1 MGTSSRNRGLA
12 LVYAA
17 TIFVS
22 AFLLF
27 QIQPMI
33 SKAILPWFGGTPAV
47 WTICLLFFQSLLFAG
62 YAYAHFTNHWLR
74 PWKQAVLHI
83 LVIIAALA
91 LLHVLPTASEQPSGD
106 TDPTRAIL
114 TILLITIGLP
124 YFVLSA
130 TGPLLQAWFTHSFPG
145 RIPYRLYALSNVG
158 SLLAL
163 LSYPFLF
170 ERQLDLTWQTRL
182 WSAGFIAFAFLCAFA
197 AWRVWRMDAND
208 SVPVGQAV
216 PDSPRHRRGLAHLAE
231 SSEQNVPVPLSDM
244 TKPSLSHYLLW
255 LLLPAFGSLVLI
267 ATTNHISTDVAV
279 VPLLWVV
286 PLALYLLTF
295 IIAFDR
301 PVWYWPI
308 LTAIFTLVA
317 IYPTSAI
324 YKNNNVGWLKL
335 YDCGMTG
342 RCVHMA
348 ADLVHNLTN
357 DDADDSAPNASTGP
371 QVHIGFRT
379 ALLVNFAAMFGICML
394 CHGQLARL
402 KPLTRY
408 LTAYYLMIAAGG
420 AIGGIAVSIVAPHV
434 FKTILEWS
442 ISIFVA
448 AIAAIGVILS
458 AVVNRAVDPDLKW
471 DPEAA
476 GDHPLLR
483 SPRSKRGLSPSGSPS
498 RFWARLLLAGIVVPI
513 AFYMLDMTE
522 FLFSQHKNAV
532 YQSRNFFG
540 ALTIRD
546 ENPTIPAT
554 RQLMLLNGTTLH
566 GSQFTLPERRGQPTS
581 YYGPKSGVGLVIG
594 YFRANR
600 PPGGIRIGDVGL
612 GAGTLAAYAMKFD
625 HITFY
630 EINPTVIDIS
640 TSGKWFTFVSDARAR
655 GAHCDIILG
664 DARLSLQ
671 RELSAMPTARRGHA
685 DRDNS
690 LAAPSAGHR
699 TLGSSSLQASIGDHK
714 LLPYH
719 ILVLDAFSG
728 DAVPTHLL
736 TREAMNIYLPH
747 LANEANMGVDG
758 ALLIHVSN
766 RYLDLERVARG
777 AADYIGFHAI
787 KIASG
792 EDEAQSVNSA
802 DWIVLTRN
810 RALLAYLKPYA
821 TKPSSADKPPVLWT
835 DAHSSLFEI
844 LR

>member
-1 MGTSSRNRGLA
+1 MLGSVHNRGLA

-62 YAYAHFTNHWLR
+62 YAYAHFTNGWLR
-74 PWKQAVLHI
+74 PWKQALLHI
-83 LVIIAALA
+83 AVIIAALA
-91 LLHVLPTASEQPSGD
+91 LLHVLPAASEQPTGD
-106 TDPTRAIL
+106 TDPTSAIL
-114 TILLITIGLP
+114 TILLVTIGLP

-130 TGPLLQAWFTHSFPG
+130 TGPLLQAWFARSFPG
-145 RIPYRLYALSNVG
+145 RTPYRLYALSNVG

-170 ERQLDLTWQTRL
+170 ERRLDLTWQTRL
-182 WSAGFIAFAFLCAFA
+182 WSAGFIAFAFLCTFA
-197 AWRVWRMDAND
+197 AWRVWRLDANGRA
-208 SVPVGQAV
+208 VVGQAV
-216 PDSPRHRRGLAHLAE
+216 PAGQHRRDGRAE
-231 SSEQNVPVPLSDM
+231 SSEQNVPVHFSADA
-244 TKPSLSHYLLW
+244 TQVIDPSLSHYMLW
-255 LLLPAFGSLVLI
+255 LLLPAFASVVLM

-301 PVWYWPI
+301 PAWYWPI

-348 ADLVHNLTN
+348 ADLVHRVAN
-357 DDADDSAPNASTGP
+357 DDTDESAVPTSAGP

-379 ALLVNFAAMFGICML
+379 ALFVNFAAMFGICML

-402 KPLTRY
+402 KPPTRY

-420 AIGGIAVSIVAPHV
+420 ALGGIAVSVIAPHV

-442 ISIFVA
+442 LSIFAAAVG
-448 AIAAIGVILS
+448 AIAVILS
-458 AVVNRAVDPDLKW
+458 AVVSRAVDPDLKW
-471 DPEAA
+471 NPDNAHRAIHDSTVAA
-476 GDHPLLR
+476 A
-483 SPRSKRGLSPSGSPS
+483 SSPS
-498 RFWARLLLAGIVVPI
+498 RPTRFWPRLLLAGILVPI

-540 ALTIRD
+540 ALTIRE
-546 ENPTIPAT
+546 ENPDKPAH
-554 RQLMLLNGTTLH
+554 RQLVLLNGTTLH
-566 GSQFTLPERRGQPTS
+566 GSQFTSPERRAQPTS
-581 YYGPKSGVGLVIG
+581 YYGPQSGVGLVIS

-625 HITFY
+625 HIRFY
-630 EINPTVIDIS
+630 EINPTVLDIS
-640 TSGKWFTFVSDARAR
+640 NGGKWFTFVSDARAR
-655 GAHCDIILG
+655 GAHCDIKLG

-671 RELSAMPTARRGHA
+671 RELAS
-685 DRDNS
+685 NS
-690 LAAPSAGHR
+690 PPRSEDGPGEGQIANHLANGN
-699 TLGSSSLQASIGDHK
+699 
-714 LLPYH
+714 LPYH

-736 TREAMNIYLPH
+736 TAEAMNIYLPH
-747 LANEANMGVDG
+747 LASEANMGVDG

-777 AADYIGFHAI
+777 AADYIGFEAVEI
-787 KIASG
+787 RSA
-792 EDEAQSVNSA
+792 EDEAQSINGA
-802 DWIVLTRN
+802 DWVVLTRN
-810 RALLAYLKPYA
+810 QALLAYLKPHA
-821 TKPSSADKPPVLWT
+821 SKPSSTDKPPVLWT